1 MVKKESWK
9 PDIFSYLDYR
19 EYLGDYYVAAKK
31 ESKAFSYRYFSR
43 KAGFSSPNF
52 LKLVIEGK
60 RNISE
65 ESITRFGRALK
76 LSTAEQRFFSNLVAF
91 CQAEN
96 EEKKNEAFE
105 RVAASRRFKQAR
117 RLDGQFYLYLSRW
130 YYPAVREMVARHDF
144 IEDPEWIAK
153 QLLPPI
159 HPNDVLECLEV
170 LLDLGLVERNSEG
183 ELGRGD
189 PSITT
194 GHQVHNLA
202 VSNYHRQMLKRA
214 SDSIETVSS
223 ENRDISAMTVSIANN
238 TIADLK
244 SRIHNFKEGVLD
256 RCDRDEKSEVVYQIN
271 IQLFPLTQ
279 VNGEQT

>member
-1 MVKKESWK
+1 MVKKENWK

-31 ESKAFSYRYFSR
+31 GNRAFSYRYFSR

-76 LSTAEQRFFSNLVAF
+76 LSAAEQRFFSNLVAF

-96 EEKKNEAFE
+96 EGKKNEAFE

-144 IEDPEWIAK
+144 VEEPEWIAK

-183 ELGRGD
+183 ALSRGE

-194 GHQVHNLA
+194 GHQVRNLA

-223 ENRDISAMTVSIANN
+223 ENRDISAMTVSIAND

-256 RCDRDEKSEVVYQIN
+256 RCDRDENSEVVYQIN